1 MGVLQTFEKRLA
13 GLVEGA
19 FAKVFKGSVEPVEIA
34 KALAAEADGHA
45 VVSAN
50 RTLIPNSFL
59 VELGPRDYDRLAP
72 YSEALGTELSAM
84 VREHADEHRY
94 SFVGPVTVALG
105 HDGTLDTGVFRVHA
119 EVSADGAYTPQS
131 DQPAA
136 PAATPAP
143 PAPAPTP
150 EAAPAPP
157 LDILR
162 PAPTPPR
169 PASVAPARLH
179 FEDGRALDLVAA
191 VTRIG
196 RSREADLRLDDGA
209 VSRQHA
215 EIRRDTDGSHVLV
228 DLGSTNGTL
237 VDGEKVSSMRLVDGA
252 RVSIG
257 ATTLTY
263 RSRQV

>member
-34 KALAAEADGHA
+34 KALTAEADGHA

-50 RTLIPNSFL
+50 RTLVPNSFL

-72 YSEALGTELSAM
+72 YSEALGGELAAM

-119 EVSADGAYTPQS
+119 EVSAEGAYTPQA
-131 DQPAA
+131 DEPAPVA
-136 PAATPAP
+136 PPTAEPTPDADAPELSPQIATP
-143 PAPAPTP
+143 
-150 EAAPAPP
+150 E
-157 LDILR
+157 
-162 PAPTPPR
+162 PTPPR
-169 PASVAPARLH
+169 PVSVAPARLH
-179 FEDGRALDLVAA
+179 FDDGRAFDLVSA

-196 RSREADLRLDDGA
+196 RSREADLRLDDSA

-228 DLGSTNGTL
+228 DLGSTNGTEL
-237 VDGEKVSSMRLVDGA
+237 DGEKITSARLSDGA
-252 RVSIG
+252 RFSIG

-263 RSRQV
+263 RARQA